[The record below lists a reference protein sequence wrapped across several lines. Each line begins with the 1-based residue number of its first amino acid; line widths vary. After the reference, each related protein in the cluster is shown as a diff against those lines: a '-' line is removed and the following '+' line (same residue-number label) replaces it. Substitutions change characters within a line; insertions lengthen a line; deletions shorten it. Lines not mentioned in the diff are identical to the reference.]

1 MESGIKRKLTED
13 EISAIA
19 ERAFGQKIIASVEL
33 SDGCANSAYSVTLQ
47 DGRSVIVKV
56 APPSHTQLMTYEQD
70 IMSAEV
76 EVMRLVKQTGSI
88 PVPQIYVHDQS
99 ESLVDCE
106 YFIMEK
112 LEGEPYNKVKKSLTV
127 EQRSRIE
134 HQLGVYNRRIN
145 EIQGESFGC
154 FAHTDEPGNSWKT
167 TFHRMLL
174 DVLADGERENVRL
187 PASYET
193 IRHEISL
200 RLDALEEVT
209 EARLVHWDLWDGN
222 IFVKDAAITGLI
234 DFERALWGDPLL
246 EIYFGHFNQS
256 QPFLDGYGL
265 TELTPTQRDR
275 IALYD
280 LYLDLILSIECA
292 YRLYSDINHINWTR
306 DNLVQGW
313 NRFMN
318 KNN

>member
-1 MESGIKRKLTED
+1 MESGIKRKLTEV

-19 ERAFGQKIIASVEL
+19 ELTFGQKITANVEL
-33 SDGCANSAYSVTLQ
+33 TDGCANSAYSVTLQ
-47 DGRSVIVKV
+47 DGRNVIIKV
-56 APPSHTQLMTYEQD
+56 APPSNTKMMTYEQH
-70 IMSAEV
+70 IMAAEV

-88 PVPQIYVHDQS
+88 PVPQIYAYDQTKS
-99 ESLVDCE
+99 IVNCE
-106 YFIMEK
+106 YFVMEK
-112 LEGEPYNKVKKSLTV
+112 LEGEPYNKVKKSLTD
-127 EQRSRIE
+127 EQRSGIE
-134 HQLGVYNRRIN
+134 HQLGIYNRRIN
-145 EIQGESFGC
+145 EIRGESFGC
-154 FAHTDEPGNSWKT
+154 FAHTDEPGTPWKT

-193 IRHEISL
+193 IRQEISL
-200 RLDALEEVT
+200 RLDALDEVI
-209 EARLVHWDLWDGN
+209 EPRLVHWDLWDGN

-256 QPFLDGYGL
+256 QSFFDGYGL
-265 TELTPTQRDR
+265 SELTPSQRAR

-292 YRLYSDINHINWTR
+292 YRFYSDINHINWTR

-313 NRFMN
+313 NRFMSRSN
-318 KNN
+318 